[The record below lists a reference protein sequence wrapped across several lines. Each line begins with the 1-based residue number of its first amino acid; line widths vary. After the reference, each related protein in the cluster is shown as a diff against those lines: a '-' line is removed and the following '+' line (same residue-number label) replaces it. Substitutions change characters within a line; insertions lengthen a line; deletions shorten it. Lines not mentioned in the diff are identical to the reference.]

1 MLAGEA
7 QRHLESS
14 SHVCSV
20 PPEVPI
26 PSLRSTPSRCHN
38 FNVRDM
44 AKCMNSTQVGCFFL
58 FLQPKQLN
66 LGYDF
71 Q

>member
-7 QRHLESS
+7 HRDLELS
-14 SHVCSV
+14 SHLCSI

-26 PSLRSTPSRCHN
+26 PSLRSTPSQCHN

-44 AKCMNSTQVGCFFL
+44 AKSMNSTQVVFFFL